1 MKTALIAGDVDGA
14 LEYHHENQ
22 RERYAAIYNA
32 IGSGL
37 ENLAGQMQDIFW
49 ISYVNG
55 LAKYRI
61 RQNHEISGQV
71 VTITYYIYFSRDKN
85 GLWLIERY

>member
-1 MKTALIAGDVDGA
+1 M
-14 LEYHHENQ
+14 
-22 RERYAAIYNA
+22 
-32 IGSGL
+32 
-37 ENLAGQMQDIFW
+37 LATQMQDISW
-49 ISYVNG
+49 ICYVNG

-71 VTITYYIYFSRDKN
+71 VTITYYIYFSRDEN